1 MDQLPIIDA
10 HHHLWDLEHGRY
22 PWLQG
27 PMAKRSF
34 GDFSKIRRSY
44 RIEDYLADT
53 KNQNVVKSVHLQAEY
68 DHTDPVAETR
78 WLQGVA
84 DAHGFPHAIV
94 AFADLAAPG
103 LGALLEQHCRYRN
116 VRGIRQLLNWH
127 PDPLKTFTASPDII
141 ASAAWQGGYRLLREF
156 GLSFDLQIYYGQMEE
171 GYQLAK
177 RFPETQIIL
186 NHTGM
191 PADRTPED
199 VAGWRRGMKRL
210 AEAPNVACKISGLGM
225 VDLTWTVDSIRPF
238 VLDAIEAFGVDRC
251 AFASNFPVDSLF
263 SSYDAIFD
271 AFKAITRDFPAGDR
285 AKLFHDNAA
294 RLYRI

>member
-27 PMAKRSF
+27 PMAARSF
-34 GDFSKIRRSY
+34 GDFSAIRRSY
-44 RIEDYLADT
+44 LIDDFLADT
-53 KNQNVVKSVHLQAEY
+53 RNQNVVKSVHLQAEY
-68 DHTDPVAETR
+68 DHADPVAETR

-84 DAHGFPHAIV
+84 DRHGFPHGIV
-94 AFADLAAPG
+94 AYADLAAPG
-103 LGALLEQHCRYRN
+103 LRGVLEQHCQYRN
-116 VRGIRQLLNWH
+116 VRGIRQIVNWH

-141 ASAAWQGGYRLLREF
+141 PSATWQSGYALLRDF
-156 GLSFDLQIYYGQMEE
+156 GLSFDLQIYPSQMED
-171 GYQLAK
+171 GWQLAR
-177 RFPETQIIL
+177 RFPDTQIIL

-191 PADRTPED
+191 PADRTAD
-199 VAGWRRGMKRL
+199 DIAFWRKGMRRL

-225 VDLTWTVDSIRPF
+225 VDTTWTADSIRPF
-238 VLDAIEAFGVDRC
+238 VLDTIEAFGVDRC
-251 AFASNFPVDSLF
+251 LFASNFPVDKLF
-263 SSYDAIFD
+263 SSYDAVFD
-271 AFKAITRDFPAGDR
+271 AFKAITRDFPPADR